1 MRVMKMT
8 WPRMNTDG
16 HRCFRGSVFI
26 VTAAVAICT
35 AQEGPFRAGNG
46 VSTPTVLQKTEPGY
60 TEEARLAAVDGSV
73 RISLV
78 VDSEGNPSDLKVTRP
93 IGFGLD
99 EAALRSIASWKFKP
113 GMKDGVAVPVQT
125 SIEMNFRLLDK
136 GDTLHMERFVCK
148 LPEGAS
154 RPKVLK
160 SEHPP
165 SPGPDETVSVTISM
179 DVNERGVPENL
190 HLVKLTEAKWENDVI
205 AAMREWRFQPSVDGG
220 DGKPVVAPCTLSF
233 ALGKMPV
240 SASAYR
246 IGGGVSP
253 PSVVTKVPPDYSDEA
268 RRARFEGTAIL
279 FVVVDENGAPRN
291 LKVLRPLGL
300 GLDEKAIE
308 AVSQWKFRPGMKD
321 GEAVPVQ
328 ATIEVN
334 FRLLDNNGRVGW
346 HSNSITFKLPEGAT
360 RPRVVRTKFPGPS
373 DDAGSFVTVS
383 FEVDESGKP
392 VNLHTDRASDP
403 QWERKILAAVKDWRF
418 DPGLKD
424 GKAIAVPC
432 TVSVATGR

>member
-1 MRVMKMT
+1 MKMT

-16 HRCFRGSVFI
+16 HRRFRGSVFI
-26 VTAAVAICT
+26 LTAAVAICT

-46 VSTPTVLQKTEPGY
+46 VSTPTVLQKTEPSY
-60 TEEARLAAVDGSV
+60 SEEARVAAVDGNV

-78 VDSEGNPSDLKVTRP
+78 VDSQGNPSDLKVTRP

-113 GMKDGVAVPVQT
+113 GMKDGLAVPVQT
-125 SIEMNFRLLDK
+125 SIEVNFRLLDK

-205 AAMREWRFQPSVDGG
+205 AAMREWRFQPSVAGG

-233 ALGKMPV
+233 AVGKMPV
-240 SASAYR
+240 SASAYQ
-246 IGGGVSP
+246 IGGGISP
-253 PSVVTKVPPDYSDEA
+253 PNVITKVQPEFSMEA
-268 RRARFEGTAIL
+268 SRARLEGKVVL
-279 FVVVDENGAPRN
+279 MVVVDESGKAREM
-291 LKVLRPLGL
+291 KVIRPLGL

-308 AVSQWKFRPGMKD
+308 AVGEWVFHPGSKD
-321 GEAVPVQ
+321 GQAVAVQ

-334 FRLLDNNGRVGW
+334 FRILDKRDKAAW
-346 HSNSITFKLPEGAT
+346 HTENVAFRLPKGGV
-360 RPRVVRTKFPGPS
+360 RPHLVSTKFPAAS
-373 DDAGSFVTVS
+373 DAADSVTVS

-392 VNLHTDRASDP
+392 VNLHADKSSDEK
-403 QWERKILAAVKDWRF
+403 WERKMLAAVKDWRF
-418 DPGLKD
+418 EPGLKD

-432 TVSVATGR
+432 TVSVAMGR

>member
-60 TEEARLAAVDGSV
+60 TEEARLAAVDGS
-73 RISLV
+73 
-78 VDSEGNPSDLKVTRP
+78 G
-93 IGFGLD
+93 
-99 EAALRSIASWKFKP
+99 SIASWKFKP

-179 DVNERGVPENL
+179 D
-190 HLVKLTEAKWENDVI
+190 
-205 AAMREWRFQPSVDGG
+205 
-220 DGKPVVAPCTLSF
+220 
-233 ALGKMPV
+233 
-240 SASAYR
+240 
-246 IGGGVSP
+246 
-253 PSVVTKVPPDYSDEA
+253 
-268 RRARFEGTAIL
+268 
-279 FVVVDENGAPRN
+279 
-291 LKVLRPLGL
+291 
-300 GLDEKAIE
+300 
-308 AVSQWKFRPGMKD
+308 
-321 GEAVPVQ
+321 
-328 ATIEVN
+328 
-334 FRLLDNNGRVGW
+334 
-346 HSNSITFKLPEGAT
+346 
-360 RPRVVRTKFPGPS
+360 
-373 DDAGSFVTVS
+373 
-383 FEVDESGKP
+383 
-392 VNLHTDRASDP
+392 
-403 QWERKILAAVKDWRF
+403 
-418 DPGLKD
+418 
-424 GKAIAVPC
+424 
-432 TVSVATGR
+432 

>member
-125 SIEMNFRLLDK
+125 SIEVNFRLLDK

-205 AAMREWRFQPSVDGG
+205 AAMREWRFQPSVDGGDGKPVVAPCTLSFALGKMPVSASAYRIGGGVLPPSVVTKVPPDYSDGG

-373 DDAGSFVTVS
+373 DDAGSFVTVA
-383 FEVDESGKP
+383 FEVEIG
-392 VNLHTDRASDP
+392 RAS
-403 QWERKILAAVKDWRF
+403 
-418 DPGLKD
+418 
-424 GKAIAVPC
+424 
-432 TVSVATGR
+432 

>member
-8 WPRMNTDG
+8 WPPMNTDG
-16 HRCFRGSVFI
+16 HRRFRGSVFI
-26 VTAAVAICT
+26 LTAAVAICT

-46 VSTPTVLQKTEPGY
+46 VSTPTVLQKTEPSY
-60 TEEARLAAVDGSV
+60 SEEARVAAVDGNV

-78 VDSEGNPSDLKVTRP
+78 VDSQGNPSDLKVTRP

-113 GMKDGVAVPVQT
+113 AMKDGVAVPVQT
-125 SIEMNFRLLDK
+125 SIEVNFRLLDK

-205 AAMREWRFQPSVDGG
+205 AAMREWRFQPSVGGG

-253 PSVVTKVPPDYSDEA
+253 PSVITKVQPEFSMEA
-268 RRARFEGTAIL
+268 SRARLEGKVVL
-279 FVVVDENGAPRN
+279 LVVVDESGNAREM
-291 LKVLRPLGL
+291 KVIRPLGL

-308 AVSQWKFRPGMKD
+308 AVGEWVFQPGSKD
-321 GEAVPVQ
+321 GEAVAVQ

-334 FRLLDNNGRVGW
+334 FRILDKRDKAAW
-346 HSNSITFKLPEGAT
+346 HMENVAFRLPKGAV
-360 RPRVVRTKFPGPS
+360 RPHLVSTKFPGTS
-373 DDAGSFVTVS
+373 DAARR
-383 FEVDESGKP
+383 SG
-392 VNLHTDRASDP
+392 D
-403 QWERKILAAVKDWRF
+403 
-418 DPGLKD
+418 
-424 GKAIAVPC
+424 
-432 TVSVATGR
+432 